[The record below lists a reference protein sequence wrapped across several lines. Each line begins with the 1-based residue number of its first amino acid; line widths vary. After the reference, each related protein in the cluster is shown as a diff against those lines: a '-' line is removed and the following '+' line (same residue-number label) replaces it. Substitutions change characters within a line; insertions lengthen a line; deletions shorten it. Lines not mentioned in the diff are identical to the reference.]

1 MPNMREPHSYNTGL
15 GGRKSNN
22 DLRSAGRRPQNSERN
37 SYQHTNGYVPA
48 PPVPALPYNIFDDSN
63 GVLRQPRGPDG
74 KGFRAQA
81 NNWRQDTQTAVGIS
95 MDG

>member
-1 MPNMREPHSYNTGL
+1 MPNMREPNPYNTGL

-48 PPVPALPYNIFDDSN
+48 VPALPIFDD
-63 GVLRQPRGPDG
+63 GVLRQPKGPDG
-74 KGFRAQA
+74 KGFNRGAQA
-81 NNWRQDTQTAVGIS
+81 NSWRPDTQTAVGVS